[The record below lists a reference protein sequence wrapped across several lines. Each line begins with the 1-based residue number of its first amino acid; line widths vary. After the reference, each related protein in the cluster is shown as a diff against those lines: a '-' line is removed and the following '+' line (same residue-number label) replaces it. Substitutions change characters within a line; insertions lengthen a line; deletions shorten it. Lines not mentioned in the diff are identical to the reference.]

1 LQITSATVVCSKHF
15 RSEDCKG
22 WNPVRKRLNPEA
34 IPTIFNWQQPKTPR
48 RSLQRKVM
56 TSVPHTSTA
65 RIDEDEEGPSLDQV
79 CLDSDIKESNALL
92 DDKDAVIKD
101 LEEKLKQKSDECEYL
116 SQQLKL
122 EKFGIYRFSRDNTM
136 VNFYTG
142 FQTYD
147 TFLAFYRCIEPTAQ
161 NMQSAYYQ
169 SSKVINL
176 AGRKRNMLLIDELF
190 IFLCRLHMGLL
201 EQDLSI
207 RFKCSVPTVSRKI
220 VTWANFLYFVLGTI
234 PIWLTKTQIQDL
246 MPECFKSTYPNTRVI
261 IDCIEIKTQQ
271 PSSLIL
277 NSQLYSKYK
286 WNEYLQMS
294 PGNSSVWCC
303 YLCFIF
309 VHRVYI

>member
-1 LQITSATVVCSKHF
+1 MIIQWLIFIPDFKH
-15 RSEDCKG
+15 
-22 WNPVRKRLNPEA
+22 
-34 IPTIFNWQQPKTPR
+34 
-48 RSLQRKVM
+48 
-56 TSVPHTSTA
+56 
-65 RIDEDEEGPSLDQV
+65 
-79 CLDSDIKESNALL
+79 
-92 DDKDAVIKD
+92 
-101 LEEKLKQKSDECEYL
+101 
-116 SQQLKL
+116 
-122 EKFGIYRFSRDNTM
+122 
-136 VNFYTG
+136 
-142 FQTYD
+142 D

-169 SSKVINL
+169 ISKVINL

-234 PIWLTKTQIQDL
+234 PIWLTKTQIQDH

-261 IDCIEIKTQQ
+261 IYCIEIKTQQ